1 VVWTVNG
8 DTDWASAMATGADVV
23 LTDYP
28 KRYLAWKAS
37 Q

>member
-1 VVWTVNG
+1 VWTVNG
-8 DTDWASAMATGADVV
+8 DWEWASAMATGADVV

-28 KRYLAWKAS
+28 KRYLTWKAS